1 MLLMLGSIAAR
12 QCAKQRFGE
21 LPFILLQEGLPARLG
36 SASSS
41 WVFRQAPMRTARCLA
56 ACSLQD
62 DAEFHSA
69 KSVLAEMGGEIA
81 KSLEL
86 ASFHTVSKGALGEC
100 GLRGG
105 YVELTNMHPKTVEE
119 LYKVASINLAPNSYG
134 QVSCKEPDDVL
145 PLWGQHP
152 W

>member
-1 MLLMLGSIAAR
+1 MQQLGFFGVCMHAA
-12 QCAKQRFGE
+12 AGF
-21 LPFILLQEGLPARLG
+21 L
-36 SASSS
+36 
-41 WVFRQAPMRTARCLA
+41 QAPTGTARRSA
-56 ACSLQD
+56 ACPLQD
-62 DAEFHSA
+62 DAEFQSA

-134 QVSCKEPDDVL
+134 QVSAVNLTLVIAKQKNHL
-145 PLWGQHP
+145 KSFIMS
-152 W
+152 

>member
-1 MLLMLGSIAAR
+1 MQRVGFCGPLG
-12 QCAKQRFGE
+12 G
-21 LPFILLQEGLPARLG
+21 
-36 SASSS
+36 
-41 WVFRQAPMRTARCLA
+41 TARSSA

-69 KSVLAEMGGEIA
+69 KAVLAEMGGEIA

-134 QVSCKEPDDVL
+134 QVSAVTRPFQSAEYINSNRASWCCGRPTYVAR
-145 PLWGQHP
+145 
-152 W
+152 

>member
-1 MLLMLGSIAAR
+1 MHGLLH
-12 QCAKQRFGE
+12 
-21 LPFILLQEGLPARLG
+21 
-36 SASSS
+36 
-41 WVFRQAPMRTARCLA
+41 APTGTARCSA
-56 ACSLQD
+56 AYSLQD
-62 DAEFHSA
+62 DVEFHSA
-69 KSVLAEMGGEIA
+69 KAVLAEMGGEIA

-134 QVSCKEPDDVL
+134 QVGMVT
-145 PLWGQHP
+145 
-152 W
+152 

>member
-1 MLLMLGSIAAR
+1 MG
-12 QCAKQRFGE
+12 
-21 LPFILLQEGLPARLG
+21 
-36 SASSS
+36 
-41 WVFRQAPMRTARCLA
+41 TARCSA

-81 KSLEL
+81 RSLEL

-134 QVSCKEPDDVL
+134 QVSL
-145 PLWGQHP
+145 AT
-152 W
+152 